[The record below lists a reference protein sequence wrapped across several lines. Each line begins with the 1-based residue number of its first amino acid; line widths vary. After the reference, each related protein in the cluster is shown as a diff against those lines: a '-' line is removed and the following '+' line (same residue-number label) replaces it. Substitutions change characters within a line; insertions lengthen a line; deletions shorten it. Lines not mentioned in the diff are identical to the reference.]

1 MKPEVLQKSITSSA
15 SLEIQVFKGK
25 LKLCKQSED
34 LYSLLAPPLDI
45 RVFKKTRSFYKT
57 QRISAL
63 LGVQSAEMDPPPH
76 SLDIRLTSNWIH

>member
-34 LYSLLAPPLDI
+34 LYSLSSPPLDI
-45 RVFKKTRSFYKT
+45 RVFKKTRSFLQNSKDLGSVG
-57 QRISAL
+57 RSIS
-63 LGVQSAEMDPPPH
+63 
-76 SLDIRLTSNWIH
+76 